1 LTTIFKDRTVALF
14 LIVSILAVSTGTG
27 WWFFTRPTPL
37 PPKTSL
43 DTSDQSVPVV
53 PETPPESSS
62 SKTPEPS
69 ISETP
74 VSELEKSSPEPEPE
88 PETEPEPEPE
98 PEEETIPRMSNVVV
112 IQQVYEDLNK
122 EKKRINKGD
131 VLQVEGYVRAPHV
144 WGDWRRVDLE
154 LSPQVILYY
163 DSNHEFVCLM
173 CRFEGPFL
181 NETELKSLQQNE
193 KVIVQGTYD
202 GYYYYSKI
210 GNGVRMVDCSI
221 IYRGEILRTVPES
234 IRINVQK

>member
-1 LTTIFKDRTVALF
+1 LTSIFKDRTVALF
-14 LIVSILAVSTGTG
+14 LIVSILAISSVGTG
-27 WWFFTRPTPL
+27 WWFLTKPSPL

-43 DTSDQSVPVV
+43 DTSGQTVPMV

-62 SKTPEPS
+62 SKTAEPS
-69 ISETP
+69 TSEP
-74 VSELEKSSPEPEPE
+74 LVSESGKSSPEPE
-88 PETEPEPEPE
+88 TEPEPE
-98 PEEETIPRMSNVVV
+98 PEEETIPRMSHAEI